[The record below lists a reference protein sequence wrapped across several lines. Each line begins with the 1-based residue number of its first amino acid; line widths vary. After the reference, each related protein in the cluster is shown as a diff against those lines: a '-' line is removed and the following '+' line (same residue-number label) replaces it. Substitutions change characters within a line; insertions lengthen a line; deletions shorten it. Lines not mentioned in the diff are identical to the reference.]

1 MKIYIVKT
9 IQIDNME
16 PSHYAGYKT
25 ETIEGIYGSLAS
37 AIAKMEELRDKYRS
51 FELADPEWNHIDET
65 CTITEQELIP

>member
-16 PSHYAGYKT
+16 PSHYSTYRT
-25 ETIEGIYGSLAS
+25 ETIEGIYGSEAS
-37 AIAKMEELRDKYRS
+37 AIAKMEELHDTYRA
-51 FELADPEWNHIDET
+51 FELAHPEWNHIDET